1 MLTLNAKIRTEQG
14 RKTEELRREGAVP
27 AVLYGPGIE
36 NKNLAV
42 AAKEFS
48 DLLRRA
54 GKTSLIS
61 LKIEGESND
70 FMILINDFSI
80 DPINN
85 KIVHADLYQP
95 NLKKEIEAEVPLV
108 FEGEAPAVKDLGG
121 TLVKN
126 FDEITVKALP
136 ADLPREIKVDI
147 SCLKTFDD
155 VIEVKDLPIKG
166 NVELLKNPEEIV
178 ALVIEAERIEE
189 ELSRPIEEN
198 VENVGK
204 VEKEKKDEVSEEE
217 AAPSAKK

>member
-14 RKTEELRREGAVP
+14 RKTEELRRQGFVP

-36 NKNLAV
+36 NRNLAV
-42 AAKEFS
+42 AAKDFS

-61 LKIEGESND
+61 LKIDGVKDD
-70 FMILINDFSI
+70 FMILINDFSV
-80 DPINN
+80 DPIND
-85 KIVHADLYQP
+85 KIVHIDLYQP
-95 NLKKEIEAEVPLV
+95 DLKKEIEAEVPLI

-147 SCLKTFDD
+147 AVLKTFDD
-155 VIEVKDLPIKG
+155 AVMVKDLPIGAKI
-166 NVELLKNPEEIV
+166 ELLKNPEEIV
-178 ALVIEAERIEE
+178 ALVIEAQQIEE
-189 ELSRPIEEN
+189 ELSQPIEEN
-198 VENVGK
+198 VESVAK

>member
-14 RKTEELRREGAVP
+14 RKTEELRREGVVP

-42 AAKEFS
+42 AAKELS

-108 FEGEAPAVKDLGG
+108 FEGEALAVKDLGG

-155 VIEVKDLPIKG
+155 VIEVKDLPIKS

-178 ALVIEAERIEE
+178 ALVIEAEQIEE

>member
-14 RKTEELRREGAVP
+14 RKTEELRREGVVP

-42 AAKEFS
+42 AAKELS

-155 VIEVKDLPIKG
+155 VIEVKDLPIKS

-178 ALVIEAERIEE
+178 ALVIEAEQIEE

>member
-14 RKTEELRREGAVP
+14 RKTEELRRQGFVP
-27 AVLYGPGIE
+27 AVLYGPEIE
-36 NKNLAV
+36 NRNLVV
-42 AAKEFS
+42 AAKDFS

-61 LKIEGESND
+61 LKIDGIKDD
-70 FMILINDFSI
+70 FMILINDLSV
-80 DPINN
+80 DPIND
-85 KIVHADLYQP
+85 KIVHIDLYQP
-95 NLKKEIEAEVPLV
+95 DLKKEIEAEVPLI

-147 SCLKTFDD
+147 AVLKTFDD
-155 VIEVKDLPIKG
+155 AVMVKDLPIGSK
-166 NVELLKNPEEIV
+166 VELLKNPEEIV
-178 ALVIEAERIEE
+178 ALVIEAQQIEE
-189 ELSRPIEEN
+189 ELSQPIEEN
-198 VENVGK
+198 VESVAK

>member
-14 RKTEELRREGAVP
+14 RKTEELRRQGFVP

-36 NKNLAV
+36 NRNLAV
-42 AAKEFS
+42 AAKDFS

-61 LKIEGESND
+61 LKIDGVKDD
-70 FMILINDFSI
+70 FMILINDFSV
-80 DPINN
+80 DPIND
-85 KIVHADLYQP
+85 KIVHIDLYQP
-95 NLKKEIEAEVPLV
+95 DLKKEIEAEVPLI

-147 SCLKTFDD
+147 AVLKTFDD
-155 VIEVKDLPIKG
+155 AVMVKDLPIGSK
-166 NVELLKNPEEIV
+166 VELLKNPEEIV
-178 ALVIEAERIEE
+178 ALVIEAQQIEE
-189 ELSRPIEEN
+189 ELSQPIEEN
-198 VENVGK
+198 VESVAK

>member
-14 RKTEELRREGAVP
+14 RKTEELRRQGFVP

-36 NKNLAV
+36 NRNLAV
-42 AAKEFS
+42 AAKDFS

-61 LKIEGESND
+61 LKIDGVKDD
-70 FMILINDFSI
+70 FMILINDFSV
-80 DPINN
+80 DPIND
-85 KIVHADLYQP
+85 KIVHIDLYQP
-95 NLKKEIEAEVPLV
+95 DLKKEIEAEVPLI

-147 SCLKTFDD
+147 AVLKTFDD
-155 VIEVKDLPIKG
+155 AVMVKDLPIGAKI
-166 NVELLKNPEEIV
+166 ELLKNPEEIV
-178 ALVIEAERIEE
+178 ALVIEAQQIEE
-189 ELSRPIEEN
+189 ELSQPIEEN
-198 VENVGK
+198 VESVAK
-204 VEKEKKDEVSEEE
+204 VEKERRMK
-217 AAPSAKK
+217 